1 VLLAGSPACQQPAFC
16 YTRHKKTDTYN
27 RNTWGGFMVN
37 ENLYKAACL
46 GLQVLDE
53 YIESP
58 NVPVIMED
66 AQMAKRD
73 LENAIWDY
81 EQAQAQKDEGAWF
94 WLLWYAV
101 MVAGM
106 IVGLLD
112 LFVWRP

>member
-1 VLLAGSPACQQPAFC
+1 
-16 YTRHKKTDTYN
+16 
-27 RNTWGGFMVN
+27 MVN
-37 ENLYKAACL
+37 ENLYKAAKL

-53 YIESP
+53 YIDSP

-81 EQAQAQKDEGAWF
+81 EQAQENKGRWF
-94 WLLWYAV
+94 WWLWYGV

-106 IVGLLD
+106 IVGILD
-112 LFVWRP
+112 LLVWRP

>member
-1 VLLAGSPACQQPAFC
+1 
-16 YTRHKKTDTYN
+16 
-27 RNTWGGFMVN
+27 MVN
-37 ENLYKAACL
+37 DELYRAACL

-66 AQMAKRD
+66 AEMAKRD
-73 LENAIWDY
+73 LENAIWNY
-81 EQAQAQKDEGAWF
+81 EQAQAQKDEGKWF

-101 MVAGM
+101 MVVGLV
-106 IVGLLD
+106 VGLLD

>member
-1 VLLAGSPACQQPAFC
+1 MN
-16 YTRHKKTDTYN
+16 D
-27 RNTWGGFMVN
+27 
-37 ENLYKAACL
+37 ELYRAACL

-73 LENAIWDY
+73 LENAIWNY
-81 EQAQAQKDEGAWF
+81 EQAQAQAQTDESDNF
-94 WLLWYAV
+94 WLLWYAA
-101 MVAGM
+101 MVVGLV
-106 IVGLLD
+106 VGLLD

>member
-1 VLLAGSPACQQPAFC
+1 
-16 YTRHKKTDTYN
+16 
-27 RNTWGGFMVN
+27 MVN
-37 ENLYKAACL
+37 ENLYKAARL

-81 EQAQAQKDEGAWF
+81 EQAQVDEGEWF

-106 IVGLLD
+106 VVGLLD

>member
-1 VLLAGSPACQQPAFC
+1 
-16 YTRHKKTDTYN
+16 
-27 RNTWGGFMVN
+27 MVN
-37 ENLYKAACL
+37 ENLYKAAKL

-53 YIESP
+53 YIDSP

-81 EQAQAQKDEGAWF
+81 EQAQKDEGKWF
-94 WLLWYAV
+94 WGLWYAV

-106 IVGLLD
+106 IVGILD
-112 LFVWRP
+112 LLVWRP

>member
-1 VLLAGSPACQQPAFC
+1 MN
-16 YTRHKKTDTYN
+16 D
-27 RNTWGGFMVN
+27 
-37 ENLYKAACL
+37 ELYKAAKL

-53 YIESP
+53 YIDSP

-73 LENAIWDY
+73 LENAIWNY
-81 EQAQAQKDEGAWF
+81 EQAQKNEGKWF

-101 MVAGM
+101 MVVGLVA
-106 IVGLLD
+106 GLLD

>member
-1 VLLAGSPACQQPAFC
+1 
-16 YTRHKKTDTYN
+16 
-27 RNTWGGFMVN
+27 MVN
-37 ENLYKAACL
+37 ENLYKAAKL

-53 YIESP
+53 YIDSP

-81 EQAQAQKDEGAWF
+81 EQAQKGEGKWF
-94 WLLWYAV
+94 WGLWYAV

-106 IVGLLD
+106 IVGILD
-112 LFVWRP
+112 LLVWRP

>member
-1 VLLAGSPACQQPAFC
+1 
-16 YTRHKKTDTYN
+16 
-27 RNTWGGFMVN
+27 MVN

-81 EQAQAQKDEGAWF
+81 EQAQENEGKWF

-101 MVAGM
+101 MVVGLV
-106 IVGLLD
+106 VGLLD

>member
-1 VLLAGSPACQQPAFC
+1 
-16 YTRHKKTDTYN
+16 
-27 RNTWGGFMVN
+27 MVN
-37 ENLYKAACL
+37 NELYKAACL

-66 AQMAKRD
+66 AEMAKRD

-81 EQAQAQKDEGAWF
+81 EQAQKDEGAWF

-101 MVAGM
+101 MVVGLV
-106 IVGLLD
+106 VGLLD
-112 LFVWRP
+112 IFVWRP